1 MTCVPG
7 LRAIAPPGRAALLLT
22 LALLGA
28 PWSGG
33 ALAQPATPPAAADPG
48 RAAFG
53 PCRACHAIERG
64 VNRLGPSMFG
74 IVGRRVASE
83 PGYEFSP
90 AMKAFGGVWTRERL
104 DAYLADPRTV
114 VPNSKMSYAGIKD
127 PARRAALIDYL
138 ATLR

>member
-1 MTCVPG
+1 
-7 LRAIAPPGRAALLLT
+7 
-22 LALLGA
+22 
-28 PWSGG
+28 
-33 ALAQPATPPAAADPG
+33 QPAAAPAADPG

-53 PCRACHAIERG
+53 PCRACHAIEKG

-83 PGYEFSP
+83 PGYDFSP
-90 AMKAFGGVWTRERL
+90 AMKAHGGVWTRERL
-104 DAYLADPRTV
+104 DAYLADPRGV
-114 VPNSKMSYAGIKD
+114 VPGSKMSYAGLKD

>member
-1 MTCVPG
+1 MTARPLSRNG
-7 LRAIAPPGRAALLLT
+7 TGPILLAAAATLSALLVP
-22 LALLGA
+22 AAGQ
-28 PWSGG
+28 
-33 ALAQPATPPAAADPG
+33 AQPAAAPAATDPG

-53 PCRACHAIERG
+53 PCRACHAIEKG

-83 PGYEFSP
+83 PGYDFSP
-90 AMKAFGGVWTRERL
+90 AMKAHGGVWTRERL
-104 DAYLADPRTV
+104 DAYLADPRGV
-114 VPNSKMSYAGIKD
+114 VPGSKMSYAGLKD